1 MLEGL
6 PESEYRFVVFDFE
19 FTNNDNQHI
28 SKIIF
33 VSWNPDT
40 SPLKGRM
47 VYAASKEHFKK

>member
-1 MLEGL
+1 MLENL

-33 VSWNPDT
+33 VSWTPDT

-47 VYAASKEHFKK
+47 VYAAAKEHFKK